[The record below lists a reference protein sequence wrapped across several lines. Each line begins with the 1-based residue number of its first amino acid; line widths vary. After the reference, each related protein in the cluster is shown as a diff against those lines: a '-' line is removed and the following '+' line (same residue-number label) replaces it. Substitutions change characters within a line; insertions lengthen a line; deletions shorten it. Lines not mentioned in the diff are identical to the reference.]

1 MTVLERVRLSSQS
14 SGICRI
20 EMLQPE
26 LSLEMLNDLLLAFD
40 KARQLNDV
48 KAVVLA
54 AHRVSSPSDHDL
66 RLLLQ
71 KERLLGDYMDMGRAL
86 GRVMRDFRVPFGVCI
101 ARAAEGVGLE
111 LLLQAPSAVLGEEAR
126 VEWGLGHIPLLP
138 LWGTLGLL
146 FDRFGPAGAAQLLFR
161 REALGS
167 REAMARGLCRGI
179 APDLFLQEAAAWQAA
194 QPASAKARRRLPSV
208 AGRVLEPLW
217 WARLRSSLPEE
228 VRAVFKE
235 LLHAWASDRWEDA
248 REEAVVRGYLLQEAV
263 ANRLLF
269 AASRGAVLEESGGT
283 EEEPAAP
290 EALLM
295 LGLLPPAHAL
305 ARSAL
310 EKGMPLRIVD
320 RDWQAM
326 QKSLAGFPSGAR
338 FSASVRFSGFARH
351 RMILEA
357 LSREEKEK
365 QETLQHVGE
374 LVGGDSMVV
383 TLLGAQPLKAVDRKY
398 PHPGR
403 LAGVHIL
410 ESALASPVA
419 EIVRGTRTSQ
429 ETLKSAARLFRSLGC
444 VPIIVNDRPA
454 FLMLR
459 LAAILANEVLMMM
472 EEGISPLFAEEA
484 FEALG
489 FSKGPARLADEVGF
503 KTLHE
508 GVAALTASQKDLLVP
523 SRLFP
528 RVVEAG
534 RYEKSFPPTLL
545 LYKNGEPVRDNRKL
559 AAHLGL
565 KFPKDAEISLEE
577 VGERLHYLL
586 VNAAVRAVQD
596 GVVDWEDKVDVAVE
610 AVLGLPES
618 RLGLLRN
625 AEETGWGHVFGRL
638 QNFTERFGPRYD
650 PCRRLYELIN
660 EVPPGGS
667 AGLAD

>member
-1 MTVLERVRLSSQS
+1 MMAIERVRLSAQS
-14 SGICRI
+14 SGLCRI
-20 EMLQPE
+20 EMLQSE
-26 LSLEMLNDLLLAFD
+26 LSLEMLNDLLLVFD

-54 AHRVSSPSDHDL
+54 ARRISSPSDHDM

-71 KERLLGDYMDMGRAL
+71 KERLLADYMEQGRAL
-86 GRVMRDFRVPFGVCI
+86 GRAMRDFRVPFGVCI
-101 ARAAEGVGLE
+101 SRAAEGIGLE
-111 LLLQAPSAVLGEEAR
+111 LLLQAPSVVLGEEAR

-138 LWGTLGLL
+138 LWGSLGIL
-146 FDRFGPAGAAQLLFR
+146 FDRFGPGRAAELLFR

-167 REAMARGLCRGI
+167 REALDWGLCRAV
-179 APDLFLQEAAAWQAA
+179 APDLFLQDAAAWQAGH
-194 QPASAKARRRLPSV
+194 PASTKARRRMPPLL
-208 AGRVLEPLW
+208 GRMLEPLLW
-217 WARLRSSLPEE
+217 TRLRPSLPEE
-228 VRAVFKE
+228 VRAPFKE
-235 LLHAWASDRWEDA
+235 LLHAWASERWDDA
-248 REEAVVRGYLLQEAV
+248 LEEETVRGYLLQETV

-269 AASRGAVLEESGGT
+269 AAARGAVLEESRPP
-283 EEEPAAP
+283 EEETAAP

-326 QKSLAGFPSGAR
+326 QKSLAGFPPGAR

-351 RMILEA
+351 SLILEA

-365 QETLQHVGE
+365 QETLQRVGE
-374 LVGGDSMVV
+374 LVGSDSMVV

-419 EIVRGTRTSQ
+419 EIVRGARTSQ
-429 ETLKSAARLFRSLGC
+429 ETLKAAARLFRTLGC

-472 EEGISPLFAEEA
+472 EEGIPPLFAEEA

-489 FSKGPARLADEVGF
+489 FAKGPARLADEVGF

-508 GVAALTASQKDLLVP
+508 GVAAMTASQKDLLVP

-528 RVVEAG
+528 RVVDAG
-534 RYEKSFPPTLL
+534 RYEKNFPPTLL

-565 KFPKDAEISLEE
+565 KFSKAPEASLEE
-577 VGERLHYLL
+577 VGERLLYLL

-618 RLGLLRN
+618 RLGLLRD
-625 AEETGWGHVFGRL
+625 AEETGWGHIFGRL
-638 QNFTERFGPRYD
+638 QNFTGRFGPRYD

-667 AGLAD
+667 GGPAD